1 MERKREASVLVLQ
14 GRIMEWEI
22 GRQLGTGGWSLAK
35 GWLLRWGMVEEC
47 SFGRIGGVE
56 RIPWKRLFQACT
68 LLPLPEMIGSLSC
81 DISLGNW
88 VTRTLYSQDL
98 TTIRR

>member
-81 DISLGNW
+81 DISLGN
-88 VTRTLYSQDL
+88 
-98 TTIRR
+98 